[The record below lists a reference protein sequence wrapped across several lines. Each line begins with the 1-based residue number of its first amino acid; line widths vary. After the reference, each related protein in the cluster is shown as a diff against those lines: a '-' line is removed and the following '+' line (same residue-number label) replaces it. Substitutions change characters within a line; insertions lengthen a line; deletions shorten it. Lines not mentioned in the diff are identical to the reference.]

1 MLYWNYIFICYL
13 AKFRP
18 ITVLFN
24 YFIILGDCVV
34 TLKHSVQNSCEWA
47 RLENKEKITVSDYI
61 DRIEG
66 LDDKSQLDRNAS
78 PGYLFDWSLPIHCPR
93 LVEKIRIPRYFAG
106 KTTMSVKKKLLL
118 LFHKI
123 LLKIFFAKVIVIQIH
138 VQFILNSKYNWI

>member
-1 MLYWNYIFICYL
+1 MLYWNHIFICYL
-13 AKFRP
+13 ARFRP

-66 LDDKSQLDRNAS
+66 LDDKSQLDRNAN

>member
-1 MLYWNYIFICYL
+1 MLYWNHIFIRYL
-13 AKFRP
+13 ARFWP
-18 ITVLFN
+18 IMVLFN

-66 LDDKSQLDRNAS
+66 LDDESQLDRNAS

-118 LFHKI
+118 LCHKM
-123 LLKIFFAKVIVIQIH
+123 LLKIFFQ
-138 VQFILNSKYNWI
+138 

>member
-1 MLYWNYIFICYL
+1 M
-13 AKFRP
+13 
-18 ITVLFN
+18 VLFN

-138 VQFILNSKYNWI
+138 VQFILNSKYN

>member
-1 MLYWNYIFICYL
+1 M
-13 AKFRP
+13 
-18 ITVLFN
+18 VLFN

-93 LVEKIRIPRYFAG
+93 LMEKIRIPRYFAG

-118 LFHKI
+118 LCHKM
-123 LLKIFFAKVIVIQIH
+123 LLKIFFQ
-138 VQFILNSKYNWI
+138 

>member
-1 MLYWNYIFICYL
+1 M
-13 AKFRP
+13 
-18 ITVLFN
+18 VLFN

-66 LDDKSQLDRNAS
+66 LDDESQLDRNAS

-93 LVEKIRIPRYFAG
+93 LMEKIRIPRYFAG

-118 LFHKI
+118 LCHKI

-138 VQFILNSKYNWI
+138 VQFILNSKYN

>member
-1 MLYWNYIFICYL
+1 MLYWNHIFICYL
-13 AKFRP
+13 ARFRP

>member
-1 MLYWNYIFICYL
+1 M
-13 AKFRP
+13 
-18 ITVLFN
+18 VLFN

-34 TLKHSVQNSCEWA
+34 TLKHSVQKSCEWA

-138 VQFILNSKYNWI
+138 VQFILNSKYN

>member
-1 MLYWNYIFICYL
+1 M
-13 AKFRP
+13 
-18 ITVLFN
+18 VLFN

-34 TLKHSVQNSCEWA
+34 TLKHSVQKSCEWA
-47 RLENKEKITVSDYI
+47 RLENKEKIPVSDYI

-138 VQFILNSKYNWI
+138 VQFILNSKYN

>member
-1 MLYWNYIFICYL
+1 M
-13 AKFRP
+13 
-18 ITVLFN
+18 VLFN

-93 LVEKIRIPRYFAG
+93 LMEKIRIPRYFAG

-138 VQFILNSKYNWI
+138 VQFILNSRYN

>member
-1 MLYWNYIFICYL
+1 M
-13 AKFRP
+13 
-18 ITVLFN
+18 VLFN

-66 LDDKSQLDRNAS
+66 LDDESQLDRNAS

-138 VQFILNSKYNWI
+138 VQFILNSKYN

>member
-1 MLYWNYIFICYL
+1 MFYWNHIFICYL
-13 AKFRP
+13 ARFRP

>member
-34 TLKHSVQNSCEWA
+34 TLKHSVQTSCEWA

-138 VQFILNSKYNWI
+138 VQFILNSKCNWI

>member
-1 MLYWNYIFICYL
+1 MLYWNHIFICYL
-13 AKFRP
+13 ARFRP
-18 ITVLFN
+18 IMVLFN

-66 LDDKSQLDRNAS
+66 LDDESQLDRNAS

-118 LFHKI
+118 LCHKM
-123 LLKIFFAKVIVIQIH
+123 LLKIFFQ
-138 VQFILNSKYNWI
+138 

>member
-1 MLYWNYIFICYL
+1 MFYWNHIFICYL
-13 AKFRP
+13 ARFRP

-24 YFIILGDCVV
+24 YFIILGGCVV
-34 TLKHSVQNSCEWA
+34 TIKHSVQNSCEWA

>member
-1 MLYWNYIFICYL
+1 M
-13 AKFRP
+13 
-18 ITVLFN
+18 VLFN

-66 LDDKSQLDRNAS
+66 LDDESQLDRNAS

-118 LFHKI
+118 LCHKI

-138 VQFILNSKYNWI
+138 VQFILNSKYN

>member
-1 MLYWNYIFICYL
+1 M
-13 AKFRP
+13 
-18 ITVLFN
+18 VLFN
-24 YFIILGDCVV
+24 YFKILGDCVV

-61 DRIEG
+61 DWIEG
-66 LDDKSQLDRNAS
+66 LDDESQLDRNAS

-118 LFHKI
+118 LCHKM
-123 LLKIFFAKVIVIQIH
+123 LLKIFFQ
-138 VQFILNSKYNWI
+138 

>member
-1 MLYWNYIFICYL
+1 M
-13 AKFRP
+13 
-18 ITVLFN
+18 VLFN

-34 TLKHSVQNSCEWA
+34 TLKHSVQKSCEWA
-47 RLENKEKITVSDYI
+47 RLENKEEITVSDYI

-93 LVEKIRIPRYFAG
+93 LMEKIRIPRYFAG

-138 VQFILNSKYNWI
+138 VQFILNSKYN

>member
-1 MLYWNYIFICYL
+1 M
-13 AKFRP
+13 
-18 ITVLFN
+18 VLFN

-66 LDDKSQLDRNAS
+66 LDDESQLDRNTS
-78 PGYLFDWSLPIHCPR
+78 PGYLFDWSLPIHCPW

-106 KTTMSVKKKLLL
+106 KTTMSVKKNCFYFVIKCYWKFSFNNILWQS
-118 LFHKI
+118 KM

>member
-1 MLYWNYIFICYL
+1 M
-13 AKFRP
+13 
-18 ITVLFN
+18 VLLN

-66 LDDKSQLDRNAS
+66 LDDESQLDRNAS

-118 LFHKI
+118 LCHKM
-123 LLKIFFAKVIVIQIH
+123 LLKIFFQ
-138 VQFILNSKYNWI
+138 